1 MSIRFG
7 TDGVRGV
14 ANAQIT
20 AEVALA
26 IGRATAR
33 VFPSSHVVI
42 GRDTRRSGEM
52 LQAGVAAGVAAEGA
66 DAVLLG
72 VVPTPAV
79 ALVAAQDTV
88 PGVVISA
95 SHNPFADNGLKV
107 FAPGGH
113 KLSDDQQVAVE
124 AAIAEVLDG
133 AAPSVAGAGVGGVRS
148 VDDALARYG
157 AAVASVLDGRDLAGL
172 RLVVDCANGANS
184 TVAPQVLTDLGAQV
198 TVLCA
203 EPDGVNINDGCGS
216 THPEL
221 LAGAVVREGADLGI
235 AFDGDADRLVAVDHR
250 GRVVDG
256 DQIIALFATDL
267 AARERLAN
275 RTVVVTVMSNLGF
288 HRAMRTAGIAV
299 VQTPVGDRH
308 VLEALAAGGYSLG
321 GEQSGHIVLSDW
333 STTGDGLL
341 AALSLVD
348 LVRRHDRPLA
358 ELADESM
365 TAVPQV
371 LVNVRVEAPMP
382 DAAQRLAAPIAA
394 ASQRLGEDG
403 RVLVRPSGTE
413 PVVRVM
419 VEATDPVEADA
430 VAAELAD
437 AVRAEAARPQHG

>member
-14 ANAQIT
+14 ANEQIT

-42 GRDTRRSGEM
+42 GRDTRRSGAM
-52 LQAGVAAGVAAEGA
+52 LAAGVAAGVAAEGA
-66 DAVLLG
+66 DAVQLG

-79 ALVAAQDTV
+79 ALVAAQDDV

-95 SHNPFADNGLKV
+95 SHNPFGDNGLKV
-107 FAPGGH
+107 FAPGGR
-113 KLSDDQQVAVE
+113 KLGDDQQDAVE

-133 AAPSVAGAGVGGVRS
+133 AVPSVSGAAVGGVRS

-157 AAVASVLDGRDLAGL
+157 AAVATVLDGRDLAGL

-184 TVAPQVLTDLGAQV
+184 TVAPQLLADLGAQV

-203 EPDGVNINDGCGS
+203 EPDGTNINDGCGS

-221 LAGAVVREGADLGI
+221 LQEAVVREGADLGI
-235 AFDGDADRLVAVDHR
+235 AFDGDADRLLAVDHR

-288 HRAMRTAGIAV
+288 HRAMRAAGIDV

-308 VLEALAAGGYSLG
+308 VLEALATGGFSLG

-341 AALSLVD
+341 AALTLVD

-358 ELADESM
+358 ELADGAM

-371 LVNVRVEAPMP
+371 LVNVRIEAPMP
-382 DAAQRLAAPIAA
+382 DAAQRLSAPIGA

-419 VEATDPVEADA
+419 VEATDPAEADA

-437 AVRAEAARPQHG
+437 AVRAEAARPQQW